1 MTLYVGTTR
10 AAENNDWSG
19 TTALTTAFAQAG
31 AFSLRSDSRDAALI
45 ATLAPGNHSV
55 QVSNANG
62 STGLSLV
69 EVYEMP

>member
-1 MTLYVGTTR
+1 MCYVGCWAHAR
-10 AAENNDWSG
+10 RRFHE
-19 TTALTTAFAQAG
+19 ALQEAPV
-31 AFSLRSDSRDAALI
+31 RSDSPDAALI